1 MDFSAFFEANEY
13 AGRKARYYKSLGY
26 SEQAAAVLAVLT
38 YGSAPLSR
46 LVSSFPKEQLF
57 ESLYNLLAE
66 SETAEV
72 MEAIGFFLSS
82 DSMEFQ
88 S

>member
-13 AGRKARYYKSLGY
+13 DGRKARYYKSLGY

-46 LVSSFPKEQLF
+46 KNSCLKVFTICLPNPRQLR
-57 ESLYNLLAE
+57 
-66 SETAEV
+66 
-72 MEAIGFFLSS
+72 
-82 DSMEFQ
+82 
-88 S
+88 